1 MFSYN
6 KGYLCCGCGQR
17 YGTNEYKYA
26 YRDSCIC
33 NGCFKEFTPFAETA
47 CFEAKQGLDFLT
59 PAFSYTG
66 LYRDIF
72 LSFKFNGK
80 FAYGH
85 ILSMA
90 IEDCFKNRDYF
101 SDYSYIVPVPISA
114 ERMNERGYN
123 QSLIMAKYV
132 SKALGIPLVDA
143 LVRKRNS
150 LPQSKVAAHR
160 RAANVKGAF
169 GSTVKFCGEKIIIF
183 DDIYTT
189 GSTVLECAK
198 ALVSAG
204 AGGACV
210 ISGAYIFW
218 EDKDPTIHRFL

>member
-17 YGTNEYKYA
+17 YGADECKYT
-26 YRDSCIC
+26 YQSSCIC
-33 NGCFKEFTPFAETA
+33 NGCFDELIPFAKTA

-59 PAFSYTG
+59 PAFSYSG

-123 QSLIMAKYV
+123 QSLIMAEYV
-132 SKALGIPLVDA
+132 SKALDIPLIDA
-143 LVRKRNS
+143 LVRKKNS
-150 LPQSKVAAHR
+150 LPQSMVAANK

-169 GSTVKFCGEKIIIF
+169 RSTVKFSGEKIIIF

-189 GSTVLECAK
+189 GSTVSECAK
-198 ALVSAG
+198 TLMSAG
-204 AGGACV
+204 AGGVCV
-210 ISGAYIFW
+210 ISGAYIYC
-218 EDKDPTIHRFL
+218 EDKDPTIHKFL